1 MKLVPPGVKGDGTN
15 PEQLF
20 AAGWSAC
27 FEAAMQ
33 DVAKQMKV
41 KLPEETALDTE
52 VDLCYID
59 GQYSLQARL
68 NVTIPG
74 MEREMAQAIVEGADQ
89 TYPYSKAIGGN
100 VPVAINL
107 A

>member
-1 MKLVPPGVKGDGTN
+1 MLYTAKTHTVGGREHGIARRSDARLEVKLVPPGVKRDGTN

-41 KLPEETALDTE
+41 KLPDQKALDTE

-59 GQYSLQARL
+59 SQDSLQPRL
-68 NVTIPG
+68 NATIPG
-74 MEREMAQAIVEGADQ
+74 MERE
-89 TYPYSKAIGGN
+89 
-100 VPVAINL
+100 L